1 MLASSKTVDA
11 KAMELVE
18 LLPMLTQ
25 EVVYNYIMQNK
36 HRFND
41 LRDVIVRIQ
50 TNVQRLSTEGITALT
65 LAASAVGG
73 APWIGLPDMFRR
85 VDEANRTEV
94 LL

>member
-1 MLASSKTVDA
+1 MGLVD
-11 KAMELVE
+11 

-25 EVVYNYIMQNK
+25 EAVYNYIMQNK

-41 LRDVIVRIQ
+41 LRDVIVTIQ

-85 VDEANRTEV
+85 VNEANRTEV
-94 LL
+94 LLQL